1 MIIEYCL
8 LIIGSH
14 LQSFIFSLCLHWDRI
29 KVKFKLSVNWKCLIS
44 LSLTLSTFI
53 LSHSLTQ
60 SFTEF
65 FFFFVYFTPHLYPP
79 CSASITSCAIPLAS
93 CVLLR
98 VFNRIQNWHG
108 GAHIVQF
115 YHIPQVAIG
124 AHQQSI
130 LQSEAH
136 RCLRDWGR
144 KCRTQV
150 PN

>member
-29 KVKFKLSVNWKCLIS
+29 KVKFKLSVNWKCLFS
-44 LSLTLSTFI
+44 
-53 LSHSLTQ
+53 LSHSLHIHSLT
-60 SFTEF
+60 FTDTIIHWIF
-65 FFFFVYFTPHLYPP
+65 LFFVYFTPHLYPP